1 MKVAAVGG
9 CLEIKPFWALHALG
23 AQLFCKQLIIDKVV
37 QVERAVQDGYDC
49 RGFMY
54 WTLIDNF
61 EWVNGFS
68 IKFGLWEWNPGS
80 ETRTELP
87 QVKALAAKFAGW
99 PSQMLKLRQAAAR
112 VEC

>member
-1 MKVAAVGG
+1 MAKTA
-9 CLEIKPFWALHALG
+9 IFWSMVL
-23 AQLFCKQLIIDKVV
+23 

-68 IKFGLWEWNPGS
+68 IKFGLWEWTPGS
-80 ETRTELP
+80 PERR
-87 QVKALAAKFAGW
+87 ALAQVQQLAKKFATW
-99 PSQMLKLRQAAAR
+99 PAEMRAFRQAAKPGS
-112 VEC
+112 V